1 VDRAATLTTAWLGL
15 TGGCAQ
21 CHDHK
26 YDPLTTAEF
35 YSLYAFF
42 YSGADPAM
50 DKNISSTEP
59 FLRLPTPEQ
68 QKALDAAIA
77 AENAALKA
85 LDDSAQK
92 AAYTEKKTAE
102 AQTITQVLFDDVF
115 APGMETKNTTRNPS
129 VWENKPVYGA
139 KSGQRVL
146 RIANGQFSEENL
158 TPQLT
163 PVVLAESSRISVW
176 ARIDPLSPPRVLCL
190 NINGRRLMWGD
201 AKAFEGLTYFQENAI
216 TVGELPKLGVWTQL
230 SVDPA
235 AVLGFKPG
243 TRLNTISL
251 QQVGGVVMWDRLEV
265 SGKTTADKHALTS
278 FANWWKQVSG
288 SKKNPSDVPAAELKT
303 LMTAP
308 DKVTDAK
315 QREAL
320 LRFYLAR
327 VAQPVNDEIAK
338 RRSAWETAKT
348 IRAAADSAIP
358 GTFVFRDAETPR
370 ETFIAMRGAYNKLGD
385 KVEPNT
391 PAAFHPRK
399 KSGTR
404 ATRLDLAKWLVAPE
418 NPMTARV
425 TVNRFWQQVFG
436 IGLVKTSHDF
446 GSQGEPPS
454 HPELLDDLAVRFQKN
469 GWNVKALIKEL
480 LMTKAFRQSS
490 IEQGARSVESA
501 PHAPS
506 PMPHARA
513 ADPDNRLLA
522 RGPRI
527 RLDAEQIRD
536 NALFVSGLINLEM
549 GGRGV
554 RTYQPPNIWEPVGYG
569 DSNTRYYLQ
578 DHGPALYR
586 RSLYSFLKRTA
597 PPPFMS
603 NFDAPNREQSCT
615 RRERSNTPMQALQL
629 LNDVQHFEAARSL
642 AERVI
647 VEGGPDDEKR
657 LHWLFR
663 TVLSRKPDAKEFSML
678 TAALTKQRDLYQK
691 DARAAAKA
699 IRTGESIPKKIAPAS
714 ETAAWTLIANLVLN
728 LDETVTRN

>member
-1 VDRAATLTTAWLGL
+1 
-15 TGGCAQ
+15 
-21 CHDHK
+21 
-26 YDPLTTAEF
+26 
-35 YSLYAFF
+35 
-42 YSGADPAM
+42 
-50 DKNISSTEP
+50 
-59 FLRLPTPEQ
+59 
-68 QKALDAAIA
+68 
-77 AENAALKA
+77 
-85 LDDSAQK
+85 
-92 AAYTEKKTAE
+92 
-102 AQTITQVLFDDVF
+102 
-115 APGMETKNTTRNPS
+115 
-129 VWENKPVYGA
+129 
-139 KSGQRVL
+139 
-146 RIANGQFSEENL
+146 
-158 TPQLT
+158 
-163 PVVLAESSRISVW
+163 
-176 ARIDPLSPPRVLCL
+176 
-190 NINGRRLMWGD
+190 
-201 AKAFEGLTYFQENAI
+201 
-216 TVGELPKLGVWTQL
+216 
-230 SVDPA
+230 
-235 AVLGFKPG
+235 
-243 TRLNTISL
+243 
-251 QQVGGVVMWDRLEV
+251 
-265 SGKTTADKHALTS
+265 
-278 FANWWKQVSG
+278 
-288 SKKNPSDVPAAELKT
+288 
-303 LMTAP
+303 
-308 DKVTDAK
+308 
-315 QREAL
+315 
-320 LRFYLAR
+320 
-327 VAQPVNDEIAK
+327 
-338 RRSAWETAKT
+338 
-348 IRAAADSAIP
+348 
-358 GTFVFRDAETPR
+358 
-370 ETFIAMRGAYNKLGD
+370 
-385 KVEPNT
+385 
-391 PAAFHPRK
+391 
-399 KSGTR
+399 
-404 ATRLDLAKWLVAPE
+404 
-418 NPMTARV
+418 
-425 TVNRFWQQVFG
+425 
-436 IGLVKTSHDF
+436 
-446 GSQGEPPS
+446 
-454 HPELLDDLAVRFQKN
+454 LAVRFQKN